1 MITIASGVFALD
13 PVIFIIAS
21 LLSRGLR
28 FFAEAALWKFGPPI
42 RGFIEKRVELLSI
55 VFFVL
60 LFGGFADQT
69 IIRHAQPPHAGDHV
83 VYRIE

>member
-28 FFAEAALWKFGPPI
+28 FFAEAALLWKFGPPI

-55 VFFVL
+55 VFFIL
-60 LFGGFADQT
+60 LFGGFLM
-69 IIRHAQPPHAGDHV
+69 IKLL
-83 VYRIE
+83 